1 MNEST
6 RILYKC
12 IEGRFVKVMWTH
24 KILECQTDL
33 YSKKSVIV
41 KRHITCFTVLTTGS
55 ALASILPFIEIS
67 WISVIT
73 AFLAAVLSYFN
84 MRYGDGLI
92 AKKMEDCKLSAAK
105 LHDLRNKYESLLT
118 DTMTGLLSDAEI
130 ISRRDELRE
139 AENILY
145 LDVPRTARKAV
156 SNASEAL
163 NFKKDSMTEEEEI
176 DRLIPSHLV
185 VH

>member
-1 MNEST
+1 
-6 RILYKC
+6 
-12 IEGRFVKVMWTH
+12 
-24 KILECQTDL
+24 
-33 YSKKSVIV
+33 
-41 KRHITCFTVLTTGS
+41 
-55 ALASILPFIEIS
+55 
-67 WISVIT
+67 
-73 AFLAAVLSYFN
+73 
-84 MRYGDGLI
+84 
-92 AKKMEDCKLSAAK
+92 
-105 LHDLRNKYESLLT
+105 
-118 DTMTGLLSDAEI
+118 MTGLLSDAEI